1 MFVKRQ
7 RGGEESASGELQC
20 LWVCVECVLVLGW
33 CCSGTEGTCIFA
45 IKLLP
50 MRAHRGRNHR
60 AGPSVVISYLKNKEK
75 KNSAHLPQPI
85 IKLQTVISSANMAS
99 VQSIFYPS
107 FSIPA
112 LSTLGSLGSAGVY
125 PSCRRPWTGRQP
137 VAVQCKQ
144 AIMKKKQ
151 SAV

>member
-60 AGPSVVISYLKNKEK
+60 AGPSVVISYLKNKVHLLVGKKKKEK
-75 KNSAHLPQPI
+75 KFSTFATAHNKAANSN
-85 IKLQTVISSANMAS
+85 K
-99 VQSIFYPS
+99 
-107 FSIPA
+107 
-112 LSTLGSLGSAGVY
+112 
-125 PSCRRPWTGRQP
+125 
-137 VAVQCKQ
+137 
-144 AIMKKKQ
+144 
-151 SAV
+151 